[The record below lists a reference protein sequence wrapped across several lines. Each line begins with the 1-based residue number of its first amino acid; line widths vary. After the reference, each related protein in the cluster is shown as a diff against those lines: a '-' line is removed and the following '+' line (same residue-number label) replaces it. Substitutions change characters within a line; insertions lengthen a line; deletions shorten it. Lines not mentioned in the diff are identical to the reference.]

1 MKALRRL
8 AGSFILLTLLSLSGC
23 LSLFGPQQPPAATT
37 ASTVT
42 YQAYTESRSKVASD
56 TVIAMIS
63 YTSSDI
69 QKARLT
75 SWADY
80 AALFER
86 EYSTTMQM
94 KRLAPNYPVTPNETE
109 LKLWRQFTRTWLSD
123 MLRAD
128 ANPSVG
134 KQMFSNEAAG
144 FIFKVIDNEYRRK

>member
-8 AGSFILLTLLSLSGC
+8 WGLFILFTLLGLSGC
-23 LSLFGPQQPPAATT
+23 LSIFEPQQPVGATT
-37 ASTVT
+37 AVAVT
-42 YQAYTESRSKVASD
+42 YQAYTESRAKLSSD
-56 TVIAMIS
+56 TVIAMVS

-94 KRLAPNYPVTPNETE
+94 KRLAPNYPVTPNEVE

-128 ANPSVG
+128 ANPAVG

-144 FIFKVIDNEYRRK
+144 FIFKVIDNEYHRK